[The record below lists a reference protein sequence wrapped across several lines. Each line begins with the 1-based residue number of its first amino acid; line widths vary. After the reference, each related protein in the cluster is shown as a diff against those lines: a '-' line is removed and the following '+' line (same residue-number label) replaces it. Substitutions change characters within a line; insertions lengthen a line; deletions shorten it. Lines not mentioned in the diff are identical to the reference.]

1 LNKFLTF
8 IFVFNLI
15 PSLAQE
21 VFSDNYLNSKNL
33 SAVDQKKISKYLKT
47 ADKELVSI
55 LLLSTDCPISKN
67 YINKIK
73 GFISTYGEA
82 ISFFFYLTKNTSG
95 FEKSLF
101 AKEYEIDFEL
111 RIDRKNKLAT
121 LLGATVTP
129 EILLIK
135 KEEGKVLYQGA
146 IDNWYYSLGKK
157 RNVITSNYFEEAVK
171 LSLNN
176 QKVSIPYVQPVG
188 CYIQ

>member
-1 LNKFLTF
+1 
-8 IFVFNLI
+8 LI

-95 FEKSLF
+95 IEKSLF

-135 KEEGKVLYQGA
+135 KEEGKILYQGA

>member
-1 LNKFLTF
+1 MNKFLTF

-95 FEKSLF
+95 IEKSLF

-135 KEEGKVLYQGA
+135 KEEGKILYQGA